1 MNPNITKFA
10 NCQKED
16 KKKKEIL
23 GSNQR
28 FWWKMALVENEG
40 TIYNHMLEL
49 KNINLNLNPKWREH
63 LQTHVRTTN
72 HKSYP

>member
-1 MNPNITKFA
+1 MAMLLEMNPNITKFA

-28 FWWKMALVENEG
+28 F
-40 TIYNHMLEL
+40 
-49 KNINLNLNPKWREH
+49 
-63 LQTHVRTTN
+63 
-72 HKSYP
+72 